1 MTSPATRPSRPPV
14 SRNGPILGARR
25 ARRRDGSL
33 TPPTV
38 GDRVRTHPDGAGR
51 RRPGMGIRTAV
62 SASWRHAVT
71 GMLAAV
77 AGIAAGHLVAG
88 LTNPAASPVLAV
100 GSTVIDATPT
110 PVKEWAVAHFGT
122 NDKPILLGSVT
133 LVTLLLAAAA
143 GVLGRR
149 RPAVAVAFVVV
160 LAALATAAAL
170 TRPVAAPTDALPG
183 VTAAVVGLGVLVLLF
198 RLIAG
203 GEGRGVL
210 ALTAYPTAGDSR
222 RSFLLGASGVAVGA
236 VGVAALGQKLAASGD
251 TGVTALPAPRDP
263 APAFPAGLE
272 TKVEGIS
279 PLRTSNAAFYR
290 VDTNLV
296 VPRVSADRW
305 RLRITGMVEHEL
317 TFSYRDLLAMPLIER
332 DITMTCVSN
341 EVGGGY
347 VGAARWLGVR
357 LSDVLERAGIQAG
370 ADQLFSTAVDGF
382 TISTPLDALRDG
394 RDAMLVVGMN
404 GAPLPAAHGYPARLV
419 VPGLYGFVSATKWV
433 TRLSLSTYAKDTAYW
448 TERKWATD
456 APIKTSA
463 RIDTPKPL
471 SSIRAGRTAIG
482 GVAWAQHRGVDA
494 VEVSVDEGPWQR
506 TTLGPD
512 VGVDYWRQWYLPWD
526 ARPGRHSLRVRATD
540 RTGAPQVSTRATP
553 FPNGSSG
560 IQEVVVF
567 VQ

>member
-1 MTSPATRPSRPPV
+1 
-14 SRNGPILGARR
+14 
-25 ARRRDGSL
+25 
-33 TPPTV
+33 
-38 GDRVRTHPDGAGR
+38 
-51 RRPGMGIRTAV
+51 MGIRTAV

-71 GMLAAV
+71 GVLAAV

-203 GEGRGVL
+203 GEGRGGL

-222 RSFLLGASGVAVGA
+222 RSFLLGATGVAVGA

-251 TGVTALPAPRDP
+251 TGVTTLPAPGDP

-272 TKVEGIS
+272 ARVDGIS

-305 RLRITGMVEHEL
+305 RLRVTGMVDHEL

-357 LSDVLERAGIQAG
+357 LSDLLERAGVHG
-370 ADQLFSTAVDGF
+370 DADQLLSTAVDGF
-382 TISTPLDALRDG
+382 TIGTPMKVVRDG
-394 RDAMLVVGMN
+394 RDALVAVGMN
-404 GAPLPAAHGYPARLV
+404 GKPLPDKHGFPARLV
-419 VPGLYGFVSATKWV
+419 TPGLYGFVGATKWLTTLTATIYV
-433 TRLSLSTYAKDTAYW
+433 KDQAYW
-448 TERKWATD
+448 TRRRWATD
-456 APIKTSA
+456 APIRTSA
-463 RIDTPKPL
+463 RIDTPRPL
-471 SSIRAGRTAIG
+471 STIQPGTTAIG
-482 GVAWAQHRGVDA
+482 GVAWAQHRGVA
-494 VEVSVDEGPWQR
+494 GVEVSIDGGPWQKA
-506 TTLGPD
+506 TLGPD
-512 VGVDYWRQWYLPWD
+512 VGLDYWRQWYLPWR
-526 ARPGRHSLRVRATD
+526 ATSGRHQLRARAID
-540 RTGAPQVSTRATP
+540 RTGAVQTDRRATP
-553 FPNGSSG
+553 FPSGSSG
-560 IQEVVVF
+560 IQDVVVL
-567 VQ
+567 VG